1 MDQPGTIFCLV
12 PDNKYAAEIVGNPAN
27 HDRRCMDPGPGAS
40 NHGRGLVITD
50 AECQGIG
57 VELGRPIVYSR
68 HIGST
73 IHVIP
78 QTAIWA
84 VRSTEF

>member
-12 PDNKYAAEIVGNPAN
+12 PDNKYATEIVGNPAN
-27 HDRRCMDPGPGAS
+27 RDRRCVDP
-40 NHGRGLVITD
+40 GRGLVITD